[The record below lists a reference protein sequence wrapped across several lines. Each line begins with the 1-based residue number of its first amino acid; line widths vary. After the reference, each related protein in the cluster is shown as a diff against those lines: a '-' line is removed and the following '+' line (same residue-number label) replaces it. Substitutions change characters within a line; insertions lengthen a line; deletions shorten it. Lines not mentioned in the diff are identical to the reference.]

1 MKLILQTVLKWFTSF
16 FQFFELQADK
26 AWWIRIKTEDPN
38 YIYYFGPFENRA
50 IAQKK
55 LPGFV
60 EDLNDEN
67 AQVSSCTVEWCM
79 PPQLTIQGG
88 YQPVSLMSDFSH

>member
-55 LPGFV
+55 ATRLCGRPERRKCSSFQLHCGMV
-60 EDLNDEN
+60 HATTTYHSGRLSTCQLN
-67 AQVSSCTVEWCM
+67 V
-79 PPQLTIQGG
+79 
-88 YQPVSLMSDFSH
+88 